1 MMARNTSTRG
11 SRDRSGRCHNLS
23 SSTPQTPPSSLGDK
37 MTSKWSNIK
46 YPIVLAYFKFKKRTN
61 ISILEYKVLRLKSKF
76 GIDYLTL
83 VGDSAPVEDLQ
94 ECLGFTLEEFHMLQ
108 EEIKDNFEQIREK
121 EERINEKLRGVN
133 SPHSS
138 EADPEKTPK
147 PRGKK
152 RRKSLERSTKSVG
165 GMSIS
170 SIKVQSI
177 QFDYGGDGDSYHS
190 TSCSSIESTPTRRPK
205 RTKRKKG
212 TSGHRRQ

>member
-1 MMARNTSTRG
+1 MARNHSTRG
-11 SRDRSGRCHNLS
+11 SRDRRHNLS

-76 GIDYLTL
+76 GIEYLTL
-83 VGDSAPVEDLQ
+83 VGDSAPVEDLH
-94 ECLGFTLEEFHMLQ
+94 ECLGFTLEEFHILQ

-133 SPHSS
+133 SLHIS
-138 EADPEKTPK
+138 EPAPEQTTPK

-152 RRKSLERSTKSVG
+152 RRKSTERSTKSVG
-165 GMSIS
+165 GMTIS
-170 SIKVQSI
+170 SVNVQSI

-190 TSCSSIESTPTRRPK
+190 TSCSSIESIPTHRPK

-212 TSGHRRQ
+212 TLGHRRQ